1 MTKID
6 ELLLGQYKQDKRNGR
21 GTYHYK
27 DGSRYEGDW
36 IDDQKA
42 GHGVFIWPTGDRY
55 ELRYSQM
62 L

>member
-1 MTKID
+1 MNYCWVNTNKTRGMEGVRIITKM
-6 ELLLGQYKQDKRNGR
+6 
-21 GTYHYK
+21 
-27 DGSRYEGDW
+27 EGDW